1 MATCWVCSLDR
12 WSRRTLQKRQD
23 MVVSGESGVLG
34 QAAAP
39 VKGPGGAGKMVGWI
53 SRGFGVTGPGSRWGQ
68 ALAPVEGPG

>member
-1 MATCWVCSLDR
+1 
-12 WSRRTLQKRQD
+12 

-34 QAAAP
+34 RAAAP